1 MERKDRNK
9 HVREMEEAWIR
20 EGSETNERR
29 KRTERRKKERKKK
42 KAREEEA
49 RSGARIIST
58 SNARKL

>member
-1 MERKDRNK
+1 MLEKWK
-9 HVREMEEAWIR
+9 KPEYEKEV
-20 EGSETNERR
+20 
-29 KRTERRKKERKKK
+29 KRTSAGNGQKEERKKERKK